1 MDSRIII
8 ANWKM
13 NGSAEMVANIVPAIV
28 GFKAPGVR
36 SVLCPPAI
44 FLKSVAEMIGSAE
57 VFLGGQ
63 NCSTEKSGAFTG
75 EISPEML
82 GNVGCRYVIIGHSER
97 RQCYFETNGVVG
109 KKFVNAMEAGLIPIC
124 CVGETGEE
132 RSKGLTREVINGQID
147 SLFTALGEST
157 SKVNLEFLIA
167 YEPVW
172 AIGTGESASP
182 ELASETHIMIRDRVA
197 QHNAVVAETIKIL
210 YGGSVNE
217 KNAGRFFEKDEICGA
232 LIGGAS
238 LKPHNFNAIRKLAAG
253 D

>member
-13 NGSAEMVANIVPAIV
+13 NGSAEMVVDIVPAIV
-28 GFKAPGVR
+28 DVNVPKVR

-44 FLKSVAEMIGSAE
+44 FLRLVAETIGSAE

-63 NCSTEKSGAFTG
+63 NCSAEKSGAFTG

-82 GNVGCRYVIIGHSER
+82 RNVGCRYVIIGHSER
-97 RQCYFETNGVVG
+97 RQLYYETNETIG
-109 KKFVNAMEAGLIPIC
+109 KKFVNVMEAGLIPVC

-132 RSKGLTREVINGQID
+132 RSRGLTGEVINRQID
-147 SLFTALGEST
+147 SLFSALPT
-157 SKVNLEFLIA
+157 SGSRANLELLIA

-182 ELASETHIMIRDRVA
+182 ELAAETHVLIRDRVA
-197 QHNAVVAETIKIL
+197 QHNAEVAETVKIL

-217 KNAGRFFEKDEICGA
+217 KNAGSFFERDEIGGA

-238 LKPHNFNAIRKLAAG
+238 LKPHSFNQIRKLAAG
-253 D
+253 V

>member
-1 MDSRIII
+1 MV

-13 NGSAEMVANIVPAIV
+13 NGSAQIVANIVPTIIDFNV
-28 GFKAPGVR
+28 PDVR
-36 SVLCPPAI
+36 SVLCPPAV
-44 FLKSVAEMIGSAE
+44 FLKLVAETIGSAE

-63 NCSTEKSGAFTG
+63 NCSSEKSGAFTG

-82 GNVGCRYVIIGHSER
+82 ANVGCRYVIIGHSER
-97 RQCYFETNGVVG
+97 RQLYSETNAIVG
-109 KKFVNAMEAGLIPIC
+109 KKLVNALKAGLIPIC

-132 RSKGLTREVINGQID
+132 RGKGLTREVINRQID
-147 SLFTALGEST
+147 SLFSALGT
-157 SKVNLEFLIA
+157 SSRGVKLELLIA

-182 ELASETHIMIRDRVA
+182 ELAAETHVLIRDRVA
-197 QHNAVVAETIKIL
+197 QHNEVVAETVKIL

-217 KNAGRFFEKDEICGA
+217 KNAGSFFEKNEIGGA

-238 LKPHNFNAIRKLAAG
+238 LKPHSFNEIRKLAAET
-253 D
+253 

>member
-1 MDSRIII
+1 MDSRIIV

-13 NGSAEMVANIVPAIV
+13 NGSAEMVANIVPTIV
-28 GFKAPGVR
+28 GFNVPGVR
-36 SVLCPPAI
+36 SVLCPPAV
-44 FLKSVAEMIGSAE
+44 FLTLVAETIGSAQ
-57 VFLGGQ
+57 VLLGAQ

-82 GNVGCRYVIIGHSER
+82 ANVGCGYVIIGHSER
-97 RQCYFETNGVVG
+97 RQLYSETNVIVG
-109 KKFVNAMEAGLIPIC
+109 KKLVNVMEAGLVPIC

-132 RSKGLTREVINGQID
+132 RSKGLTREVINRQID
-147 SLFTALGEST
+147 SLFSALGGYSQGT
-157 SKVNLEFLIA
+157 KLELLIA

-182 ELASETHIMIRDRVA
+182 ELAAETHVLIRDRVA
-197 QHNAVVAETIKIL
+197 RHNVVVAETVKIL

-217 KNAGRFFEKDEICGA
+217 KNAGSFFEKEEIGGA

-238 LKPHNFNAIRKLAAG
+238 LKPHSFNEIRKLAAKV
-253 D
+253 

>member
-1 MDSRIII
+1 MGSRIII

-13 NGSAEMVANIVPAIV
+13 NGSTEMVENIVPQIV
-28 GFKAPGVR
+28 GFNVPGVK
-36 SVLCPPAI
+36 SVLCPPAV
-44 FLKSVAEMIGSAE
+44 FLKLVAETIGSAE

-82 GNVGCRYVIIGHSER
+82 GDVGCRYVIIGHSER
-97 RQCYFETNGVVG
+97 RQLYSETNEVVG
-109 KKFVNAMEAGLIPIC
+109 KKFVNVMEAGLIPIC

-132 RSKGLTREVINGQID
+132 RSKGLTREVIDRQID
-147 SLFTALGEST
+147 SLFSALGQSV
-157 SKVNLEFLIA
+157 SKANQELLIA

-182 ELASETHIMIRDRVA
+182 KLAAETHIMIRNRVA
-197 QHNAVVAETIKIL
+197 QHNVGVAETIKIL

-217 KNAGRFFEKDEICGA
+217 KNAGSFFEKDEIGGA

-238 LKPHNFNAIRKLAAG
+238 LKPQSFNEIRKLAAG
-253 D
+253 L